1 MIKKTANKVFFLS
14 LKQNNKGLLYY
25 FYTPA
30 ADFVS
35 NYLRGN
41 IQYTSDYL
49 EITER
54 GLLCSFGNKNQVCF
68 LLHAKKLI
76 FEVFY
81 MNYEVKFTSSAD
93 DYGMV
98 ISKLSR
104 MLQDSGFVLIK
115 NTRGTNCYNTNYRNV
130 EQVMGDLK
138 LSELREYQNLID
150 KVINNN

>member
-1 MIKKTANKVFFLS
+1 
-14 LKQNNKGLLYY
+14 
-25 FYTPA
+25 
-30 ADFVS
+30 
-35 NYLRGN
+35 
-41 IQYTSDYL
+41 
-49 EITER
+49 
-54 GLLCSFGNKNQVCF
+54 
-68 LLHAKKLI
+68 
-76 FEVFY
+76 

-93 DYGMV
+93 DYGTV